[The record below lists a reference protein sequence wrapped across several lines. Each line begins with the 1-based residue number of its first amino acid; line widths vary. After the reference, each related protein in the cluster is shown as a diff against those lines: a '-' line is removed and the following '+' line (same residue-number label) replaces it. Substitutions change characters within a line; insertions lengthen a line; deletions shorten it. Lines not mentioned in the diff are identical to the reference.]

1 MSERPTH
8 GEDGGTGGR
17 ESDMSTARL
26 FPCHLRPAFMSLSPT
41 SLVSAGGLAS
51 RGERYVKG
59 EGTEPEHSVSQGR
72 RSEER
77 TGM

>member
-72 RSEER
+72 RSVWME
-77 TGM
+77 